1 MAYTL
6 KVAVFFCT
14 LLNLL
19 FSFIIRKT
27 CLSGL
32 YYPFLEK
39 SSSKPIFVNDYTQS
53 GRGYT
58 TLLTNEN
65 KASLSS
71 TMLAVC
77 CHWSV
82 MCVSPAC
89 RFEWPYYFHF
99 RKGNK
104 CKPIISRHGRRYSG
118 STDKI
123 NIDYNAQISKDV
135 NTPLKTI

>member
-6 KVAVFFCT
+6 KVAVILCS

-32 YYPFLEK
+32 YYSFLEK

-89 RFEWPYYFHF
+89 RFEGPYYFHF
-99 RKGNK
+99 RK

-118 STDKI
+118 NTDKI
-123 NIDYNAQISKDV
+123 NIDYNAQIPKDV
-135 NTPLKTI
+135 STPLKTI